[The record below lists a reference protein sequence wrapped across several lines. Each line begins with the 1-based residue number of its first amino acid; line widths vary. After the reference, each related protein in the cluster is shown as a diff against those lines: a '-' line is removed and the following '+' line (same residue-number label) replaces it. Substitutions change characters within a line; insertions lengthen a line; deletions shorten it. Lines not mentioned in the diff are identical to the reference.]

1 MSKKIFSILSV
12 ILIIVLFLFTLS
24 PDVYAGSATAGFPTA
39 EELHQQAENF
49 TQQGAANAKI
59 DVNKIA
65 AILKPL
71 AGLLLGIGTV
81 VLVVVTAV
89 MGIKY
94 MAATPETRGKLKTQL
109 IGIAVSAIVLYGAY
123 GIWSLVYTIMTDLT
137 S

>member
-1 MSKKIFSILSV
+1 MQV
-12 ILIIVLFLFTLS
+12 
-24 PDVYAGSATAGFPTA
+24 GTARFPTA
-39 EELHQQAENF
+39 EELHQQANNF
-49 TQQGAANAKI
+49 TQQGAASAKI

-65 AILKPL
+65 TILKPL
-71 AGLLLGIGTV
+71 AGFLLGLGTV

-94 MAATPETRGKLKTQL
+94 MAATPEGRGKLKTQL

>member
-1 MSKKIFSILSV
+1 MQV
-12 ILIIVLFLFTLS
+12 
-24 PDVYAGSATAGFPTA
+24 GTARFPTA
-39 EELHQQAENF
+39 EEIQQQANNF
-49 TQQGAANAKI
+49 LQQGSGNPGINAGKI
-59 DVNKIA
+59 GD
-65 AILKPL
+65 ILRPL
-71 AGLLLGIGTV
+71 AGFLLGIGTV

-94 MAATPETRGKLKTQL
+94 MAATPEGRGKLKTQL